1 MRISDSFMTN
11 SVGQKETAF
20 LLLVFGAAFGL
31 FSLDWFNGFPAGG
44 VPSVGAER
52 VLAGDLPYR
61 DFWTMYAPG
70 HFYLLALVYRLFGT
84 TYLVETVAA
93 TVFCATTTCLCY
105 WLARNLGS
113 KRLLALGCA
122 AVFLAA
128 MYNKGYHKNL
138 GSYPSASF
146 FLLLE
151 LNCLAL
157 YYKTGRRNWLLGAGL
172 AAGAIV
178 IFKHDVGAY
187 TGIAAVI
194 GLISFYVVQRW
205 RTNTREPL
213 GSLALKIVLY
223 SVAAAII
230 VLPVLAYFSWL
241 AWPDMV
247 RNLVTFPLGDF
258 PFSRPEAYPSLLP
271 LNLLDA
277 SRIQTVENF
286 CRYLMF
292 ALPFLWF
299 LLGIVTI
306 GLAIQKRRPEIAAL
320 ATTFCVAYAFHY
332 SAAHVQIN
340 THIIS
345 MSVYGSLLGVL
356 FWQFAQTAYNIQPT
370 TVRRFLAVGV
380 AMVWLLAL
388 AAAPLYKRWVARNK
402 PVVELTLPKVA
413 GVKLPVEDARN
424 LTNLVEFVNATI
436 PSDQPIF
443 IGVHRHDI
451 VVFGDVMAYFILN
464 RRSATRY
471 QELHPAITDTAPI
484 QREIINDL
492 ERQKLPLLILKQMFP
507 DDVLDAVKQDFLKN
521 LPNIGATELDRY
533 IREQYVEV
541 RRFGLSQVWMR
552 KELIAKSEHKLH

>member
-1 MRISDSFMTN
+1 MRINNSFTSH
-11 SVGQKETAF
+11 SVGQKEVVY
-20 LLLVFGAAFGL
+20 LLSVFGAAFAL

-70 HFYLLALVYRLFGT
+70 HFYLLAFVYRLFGT

-128 MYNKGYHKNL
+128 TYNKGYHKNL
-138 GSYPSASF
+138 GSYPTASF
-146 FLLLE
+146 FLLLG

-194 GLISFYVVQRW
+194 GLLSFYIVQRW

-223 SVAAAII
+223 SAAAAAI
-230 VLPVLAYFSWL
+230 VFPVLAYFSWL

-345 MSVYGSLLGVL
+345 MSVYGSLLGAL
-356 FWQFAQTAYNIQPT
+356 FWQFAKTDYNVQPT
-370 TVRRFLAVGV
+370 RVRRLLAVGI
-380 AMVWLLAL
+380 AMVWLLSL

-402 PVVELTLPKVA
+402 PIVELTLPKVA
-413 GVKLPVEDARN
+413 GVKLPAEDARN

-451 VVFGDVMAYFILN
+451 VIFGDVMAYFILN

-492 ERQKLPLLILKQMFP
+492 ERQKLPLLVLKQMFP
-507 DDVLDAVKQDFLKN
+507 DDVLDAVKRDFLKN
-521 LPNIGATELDRY
+521 LPNIGATELDHY
-533 IREQYVEV
+533 IREHYVEV
-541 RRFGLSQVWMR
+541 RRFGLSQVWLR
-552 KELIAKSEHKLH
+552 KELTAR

>member
-1 MRISDSFMTN
+1 MRINNSFTSH
-11 SVGQKETAF
+11 SVGQKEVVY
-20 LLLVFGAAFGL
+20 LLSVFGAAFAL
-31 FSLDWFNGFPAGG
+31 FSLDWFNGLPAGG

-70 HFYLLALVYRLFGT
+70 HFYLLAFVYRLFGT

-113 KRLLALGCA
+113 KRLLALGGA

-128 MYNKGYHKNL
+128 TYNKGYHKNL
-138 GSYPSASF
+138 GSYPTASL

-151 LNCLAL
+151 LNCLVL
-157 YYKTGRRNWLLGAGL
+157 HYKTGRRNWLFGTGL

-187 TGIAAVI
+187 TGIAAVL
-194 GLISFYVVQRW
+194 GLLVFYLVQRF
-205 RTNTREPL
+205 RTNTSE
-213 GSLALKIVLY
+213 SLTSLLLKIVLY
-223 SVAAAII
+223 SAAAAAI
-230 VLPVLAYFSWL
+230 VFPVLAYFSWL

-258 PFSRPEAYPSLLP
+258 PFSRPETYPGLLP
-271 LNLLDA
+271 MNLLDE

-299 LLGIVTI
+299 LLGIATI
-306 GLAIQKRRPEIAAL
+306 GLAILKRQPEIAAL

-345 MSVYGSLLGVL
+345 MSVYGALLGAL
-356 FWQFAQTAYNIQPT
+356 FWQFAQTAYNIKPT
-370 TVRRFLAVGV
+370 TVRRFLAFGL
-380 AMVWLLAL
+380 AMVWLLSL
-388 AAAPLYKRWVARNK
+388 AAAPLYKRWVVRNK
-402 PVVELTLPKVA
+402 PVAELTLPKVA
-413 GVKLPVEDARN
+413 GVKLPAEDARN
-424 LTNLVEFVNATI
+424 LTNLAEFVNTAI
-436 PSDQPIF
+436 PPDQPIF

-451 VVFGDVMAYFILN
+451 VIFGDVMAYFILN

-492 ERQKLPLLILKQMFP
+492 ERQKLPLLVLKQMFP
-507 DDVLDAVKQDFLKN
+507 DDVLDAVKRDFLKN
-521 LPNIGATELDRY
+521 LPNIGATELDHY
-533 IREQYVEV
+533 IREHYVEV
-541 RRFGLSQVWMR
+541 RRFGLSQVWLR
-552 KELIAKSEHKLH
+552 KELTAR

>member
-1 MRISDSFMTN
+1 MRISDSFTTD
-11 SVGQKETAF
+11 SVGPKEPAF
-20 LLLVFGAAFGL
+20 LLLIFGVAFGL

-70 HFYLLALVYRLFGT
+70 HFYLLALVYRLFGA
-84 TYLVETVAA
+84 TYLVEAVAA

-138 GSYPSASF
+138 GSYPSASL

-172 AAGAIV
+172 AVGAVV

-187 TGIAAVI
+187 TAIAAVL
-194 GLISFYVVQRW
+194 GLFVFYFVQW
-205 RTNTREPL
+205 FRTNARE
-213 GSLALKIVLY
+213 SLTSLLLKIVLY
-223 SVAAAII
+223 SFAASVI
-230 VLPVLAYFSWL
+230 VLPVLLYFSWL
-241 AWPDMV
+241 AWPDML

-258 PFSRPEAYPSLLP
+258 PFSRPESYPGLLP
-271 LNLLDA
+271 LNLLDV
-277 SRIQTVENF
+277 SRIQTMENL

-299 LLGIVTI
+299 LLGIATI

-345 MSVYGSLLGVL
+345 MSVYGALLGVL

-380 AMVWLLAL
+380 AMVWLLSL
-388 AAAPLYKRWVARNK
+388 AAAPGYKRWVARNK
-402 PVVELTLPKVA
+402 PVAKLTLHKVA

-424 LTNLVEFVNATI
+424 LTNLAEFVNANI
-436 PSDQPIF
+436 PPDQPIY

-451 VVFGDVMAYFILN
+451 VIFGDVMAYFILN

-492 ERQKLPLLILKQMFP
+492 ERQTLPLLVLKQMFP
-507 DDVLDAVKQDFLKN
+507 DDVLDAVKHDFLKH

-533 IREQYVEV
+533 IQEHYVEV
-541 RRFGLSQVWMR
+541 RRFGLSQVWLR
-552 KELIAKSEHKLH
+552 KELVAR